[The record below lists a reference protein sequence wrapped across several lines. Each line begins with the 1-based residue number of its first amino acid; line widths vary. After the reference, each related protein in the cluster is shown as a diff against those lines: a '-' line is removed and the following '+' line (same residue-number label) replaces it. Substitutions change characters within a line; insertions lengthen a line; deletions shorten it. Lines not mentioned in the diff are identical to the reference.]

1 MRKIF
6 KREKSFEWKME
17 KWNQAK
23 WKMKTYYN
31 NYNYS
36 ILTFEVILT
45 CTDVSQ
51 KCIEQNK
58 SINCDLNCCFGTP
71 LMLIVCISDKML
83 HCTWGASAL
92 CHCSIATTHY
102 SCSLSYCCLF
112 LISFL
117 YLFRTHPC
125 HHNLN
130 PPKTRGSQ
138 YNWNFFRS
146 RAFFYQAEKLKSWEI
161 KRLRI
166 VVRVHSE
173 NDGEGGGKCSVLV
186 VDKVID
192 WLI

>member
-1 MRKIF
+1 MREIF

-138 YNWNFFRS
+138 YNWNFFRA
-146 RAFFYQAEKLKSWEI
+146 RAFFIKLKSLKAGKLKDWGWWWEFTV
-161 KRLRI
+161 RMM
-166 VVRVHSE
+166 VRV
-173 NDGEGGGKCSVLV
+173 V
-186 VDKVID
+186 VNVVF
-192 WLI
+192 

>member
-1 MRKIF
+1 MQRKYLAPCYENYLES
-6 KREKSFEWKME
+6 EKFSVKW
-17 KWNQAK
+17 KWNQAAK

-71 LMLIVCISDKML
+71 LMPIVCISDKML
-83 HCTWGASAL
+83 HCTWGPQLCVTAL
-92 CHCSIATTHY
+92 LRLPTTLALYHTVACS
-102 SCSLSYCCLF
+102 
-112 LISFL
+112 SFRFF

-138 YNWNFFRS
+138 YSWNFFRA
-146 RAFFYQAEKLKSWEI
+146 RAFLSSWKAIPSKIYGRDSCTHHARREKLVSI
-161 KRLRI
+161 RR
-166 VVRVHSE
+166 
-173 NDGEGGGKCSVLV
+173 C
-186 VDKVID
+186 
-192 WLI
+192 

>member
-71 LMLIVCISDKML
+71 LMPIVCISDKML
-83 HCTWGASAL
+83 HCTWGPQLCVTAL
-92 CHCSIATTHY
+92 LRLPTTLALYHTVACSSFLFSIYSEPTHATTTSTHQKLGEVNIIET
-102 SCSLSYCCLF
+102 SLDLELF
-112 LISFL
+112 LS
-117 YLFRTHPC
+117 
-125 HHNLN
+125 
-130 PPKTRGSQ
+130 
-138 YNWNFFRS
+138 
-146 RAFFYQAEKLKSWEI
+146 SW
-161 KRLRI
+161 KA
-166 VVRVHSE
+166 
-173 NDGEGGGKCSVLV
+173 
-186 VDKVID
+186 
-192 WLI
+192 